1 MGHKALFIY
10 SCSSVNKPV
19 TRPIKQVIQG
29 SIPYQYVVGAPVQAT
44 AVLIC
49 APSVD
54 GTKRTNEHGVARGRE
69 SAEYG

>member
-1 MGHKALFIY
+1 MGQSLIY
-10 SCSSVNKPV
+10 LLMLIREQAR